1 MVYKLNQEAK
11 FRVDT
16 PCGKTEEIKV
26 KEIVKQGTV
35 FGPKLC
41 CSSTGK
47 INEDLDMQEVLYP
60 SVSLQAVMFMD
71 DIFGGGAK
79 AFVEAVKK
87 NCKLKETEK
96 LWEFSSEK
104 SPWMCISN
112 RKKNIEDIEVEVA
125 QGKLLRTIVHKFL
138 GNYVN
143 EKGNLDDQLKYM
155 ESKVGGL
162 VSEANKI
169 CCQKK
174 LGVYEWDGKK
184 TVYEAQIIPAV
195 FHNIE
200 AWTNLR
206 KTDWEKMESLQGK
219 ILRGLFGLPK
229 STPYWGL
236 LYELNVIPIKLHITY
251 KRLMVY
257 HNLMNSDDDRVAKQI
272 IKEQEKDGYEECWFG
287 NVKREGKSIGIE
299 VNEEAVL
306 GKQKSVWKKQVKEKI
321 RVAFEAEMAV
331 KKQHGV
337 KLRFLGNRGS
347 DTYLKEVCNENAR
360 MAMKIRL
367 NMVDWIQKNFGVE
380 GVCPLCGEED
390 STEHV
395 FACDG
400 GLGLGVSVK
409 DLEDGTKMDKIIEL
423 FKETETKR
431 REKLLENLE
440 INFDVLRREE
450 AEETDGE

>member
-1 MVYKLNQEAK
+1 M
-11 FRVDT
+11 
-16 PCGKTEEIKV
+16 
-26 KEIVKQGTV
+26 
-35 FGPKLC
+35 
-41 CSSTGK
+41 
-47 INEDLDMQEVLYP
+47 
-60 SVSLQAVMFMD
+60 
-71 DIFGGGAK
+71 
-79 AFVEAVKK
+79 K
-87 NCKLKETEK
+87 NCMLKETEK

-125 QGKLLRTIVHKFL
+125 QGKLVRTIVHKFL
-138 GNYVN
+138 GNYMN

-206 KTDWEKMESLQGK
+206 KTDWERMESLQGK

-236 LYELNVIPIKLHITY
+236 LYELNVIPIRLHITY

-257 HNLMNSDDDRVAKQI
+257 HNLINSDDDRVAKQI

-321 RVAFEAEMAV
+321 RVAFEAEMTV

-409 DLEDGTKMDKIIEL
+409 DLEDGMKMDKIIEL
-423 FKETETKR
+423 FKKTETKR
-431 REKLLENLE
+431 REKLLEL
-440 INFDVLRREE
+440 I
-450 AEETDGE
+450 